1 MRRQKKDRAASAM
14 NCNAQPDGEAAATS
28 PGPFDRGAMR
38 TAASPPAKAFTLS
51 SQANA
56 TMATC
61 DMAAA
66 DWQAFCTRW
75 NDFARGNYAHERLQ
89 PKHCQKN
96 LWLVKPTNM
105 NQGEGIEVVSDFGDV
120 VRCCSQEKARA
131 RSIGQAGRAAPGGAV
146 WVVQKYLECPL
157 LITGRK
163 FDIRAWVLVTDQ
175 FDVYWYREG
184 YLRTSS
190 EAFVTDVADEGG
202 KSGGDEKVSESE
214 RMRMIHLTNYCMQKH
229 SDNLGKFEEG
239 NTLSF
244 NQFQRYIDE
253 HHGERGVSVRED
265 LVPRMQNM
273 VVDSIMATRSHLNRG
288 NRKQRCFELFGYDF
302 MVDEDFRSYLIEVN
316 TNPFLGFQNDWHR
329 GVVES
334 MVEDMLQLT
343 VDRFFGGA
351 SAGTLGGEP
360 PVGSGWQLLKSD
372 SAGLDGHRQIDRTD
386 FYPSGDTVPA
396 PEGKRFCEG
405 KE

>member
-1 MRRQKKDRAASAM
+1 M
-14 NCNAQPDGEAAATS
+14 T
-28 PGPFDRGAMR
+28 
-38 TAASPPAKAFTLS
+38 
-51 SQANA
+51 
-56 TMATC
+56 ATC

-66 DWQAFCTRW
+66 DWQAFSTRW
-75 NDFARGNYAHERLQ
+75 KELDCGNYAHEKLQ
-89 PKHCQKN
+89 PKHCKSN

-105 NQGEGIEVVSDFGDV
+105 NQGEGIEVVSDYSDV
-120 VRCCSQEKARA
+120 LRCCSQEKARA

-157 LITGRK
+157 LISGRK
-163 FDIRAWVLVTDQ
+163 FDIRAWVLVTDR

-184 YLRTSS
+184 YIRTSS
-190 EAFVTDVADEGG
+190 EAFVTDVIDEGG
-202 KSGGDEKVSESE
+202 KHGGDGKVSDSE

-244 NQFQRYIDE
+244 NQFQRYIDK
-253 HHGERGVSVRED
+253 HHGERGVSVLVD
-265 LVPRMQNM
+265 LVPRMQSM
-273 VVDSIMATRSHLNRG
+273 VVDTIMATRAHLNRG
-288 NRKQRCFELFGYDF
+288 NSKQRCFELFGYDF

-316 TNPFLGFQNDWHR
+316 TNPFLGFQNDWHQ

-360 PVGSGWQLLKSD
+360 PAGSGWQLLQSD
-372 SAGLDGHRQIDRTD
+372 SPGLKLTSSSQRQIDRTD
-386 FYPSGDTVPA
+386 FYPCISLKPA
-396 PEGKRFCEG
+396 SHHATGVCER